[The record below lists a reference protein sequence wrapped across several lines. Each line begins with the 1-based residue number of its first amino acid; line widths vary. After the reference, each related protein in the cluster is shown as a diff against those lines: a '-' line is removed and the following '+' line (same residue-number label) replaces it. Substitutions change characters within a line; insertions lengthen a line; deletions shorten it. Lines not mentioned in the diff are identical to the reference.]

1 METVDKYLGIIIQ
14 IATIGGM
21 AFLIF
26 RTFRDPDIKADKEI
40 GINQATCGL
49 KHKIID
55 DKFESIAQEL
65 TLIKE
70 NHLKHIESD
79 VSKIKT
85 DIAIILDRENRP
97 IAKI

>member
-1 METVDKYLGIIIQ
+1 MDEIQKYLGTIIQ

-40 GINQATCGL
+40 GINTATCGI

-55 DKFESIAQEL
+55 EKFESVAQEL
-65 TLIKE
+65 SLIKE
-70 NHLKHIESD
+70 NHLKHIEADIST
-79 VSKIKT
+79 IKT
-85 DIAIILDRENRP
+85 NIAIILDRENRP
-97 IAKI
+97 TKL

>member
-1 METVDKYLGIIIQ
+1 MDDIQKYLGTIIQ

-26 RTFRDPDIKADKEI
+26 RTFRDPDIKADKEL
-40 GINQATCGL
+40 GINAATCGI

-55 DKFESIAQEL
+55 QKFESITQEL

-70 NHLKHIESD
+70 NHLKHIENDIST
-79 VSKIKT
+79 IKT
-85 DIAIILDRENRP
+85 NIAIILDREDRP
-97 IAKI
+97 KQKI

>member
-1 METVDKYLGIIIQ
+1 MDEIQKYLGTIIQ
-14 IATIGGM
+14 IATIAGM

-26 RTFRDPDIKADKEI
+26 RTFRDPDIKADKQL
-40 GINQATCGL
+40 GINAATCGL

-55 DKFESIAQEL
+55 DKFESIASEL

-70 NHLKHIESD
+70 NHLKHIELD

-85 DIAIILDRENRP
+85 DSAIILDRENRRTS
-97 IAKI
+97 KI